1 MIYIFLTLSFLL
13 VEKKRV
19 CRIIL
24 DLPLLSRCNY
34 LRLQRGPQLHQLR
47 GFADIAVHSG
57 CQTRLSITFQNGSR
71 HGDYLWTV
79 SRPAP
84 AYLPCSLQSIH
95 FRHQHIH
102 DYDVI
107 RLPLQGSQDLNA
119 VACYVCPATL
129 AY

>member
-47 GFADIAVHSG
+47 GFADIAIHAGSK
-57 CQTRLSITFQNGSR
+57 THLSITFQNRGCHSY
-71 HGDYLWTV
+71 YLWAV

-84 AYLPCSLQSIH
+84 AYLPRGLQSIH

-102 DYDVI
+102 NYDII

-119 VACYVCPATL
+119 IACYVCPAT
-129 AY
+129 